1 MLFKP
6 TPSCSCL
13 ISNCIS
19 PIFSQLFSPHLPMA
33 RAQYLLCRARG
44 EVVTKACGRW
54 GMLKECDWCTV
65 TYLSFRMY
73 LMLIFLPGEIEELCL
88 LGNPVLLS
96 KYLWSTLSLWLRFI
110 LDWIVSILFDR
121 QSPQMPRFGGCLRE
135 IPIRVIWLEKRI
147 MACEVSLSTSRFRNT
162 SYYCTH
168 PTLIKKSS
176 RSPAFFFSNTF
187 GGTTLIVNSGNHN
200 HEKCAT
206 NKKFPNR
213 HV

>member
-96 KYLWSTLSLWLRFI
+96 KYLWSTLSLWLHFI
-110 LDWIVSILFDR
+110 LGLNCKHSFRQAITPKDLEVVCEKFQSESFDWKNRLW
-121 QSPQMPRFGGCLRE
+121 
-135 IPIRVIWLEKRI
+135 RVR
-147 MACEVSLSTSRFRNT
+147 C
-162 SYYCTH
+162 H
-168 PTLIKKSS
+168 
-176 RSPAFFFSNTF
+176 
-187 GGTTLIVNSGNHN
+187 
-200 HEKCAT
+200 
-206 NKKFPNR
+206 
-213 HV
+213 

>member
-6 TPSCSCL
+6 TPNCSCL
-13 ISNCIS
+13 ISNCIC

-96 KYLWSTLSLWLRFI
+96 KYLRSTLSLWLRFI
-110 LDWIVSILFDR
+110 LGLNCKHSFRQAITPNAKIWRLFARNSNQSFDWKNRLW
-121 QSPQMPRFGGCLRE
+121 
-135 IPIRVIWLEKRI
+135 RVR
-147 MACEVSLSTSRFRNT
+147 C
-162 SYYCTH
+162 H
-168 PTLIKKSS
+168 
-176 RSPAFFFSNTF
+176 
-187 GGTTLIVNSGNHN
+187 
-200 HEKCAT
+200 
-206 NKKFPNR
+206 
-213 HV
+213 